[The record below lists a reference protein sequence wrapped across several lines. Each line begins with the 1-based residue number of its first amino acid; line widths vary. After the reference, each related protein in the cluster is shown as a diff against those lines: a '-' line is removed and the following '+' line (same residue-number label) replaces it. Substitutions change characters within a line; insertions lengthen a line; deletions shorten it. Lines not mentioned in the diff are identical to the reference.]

1 MLKHGWMF
9 HTKPESRT
17 KRHSAMCGAKTWF
30 GYKNG
35 NKVGYVWKTFRENG
49 TATLKFGN
57 CRPKKGVVIVYLND
71 IEISRATSSTLEVE
85 AKFKYFRGD
94 VLSIMEEYGIIKL
107 NSLKLNYQ
115 GMMTMYYMIWR
126 KRSSQKTLTIITG
139 IINYSFL
146 SFPLPPLI
154 PVPPVPAPRPIPI
167 PSKATC
173 DYHYG
178 NY

>member
-1 MLKHGWMF
+1 MLKNGWMF

-49 TATLKFGN
+49 IATLKFGN
-57 CRPKKGVVIVYLND
+57 CNRRGVVIVNLND

-85 AKFKYFRGD
+85 ANFEYFKGD
-94 VLSIMEEYGIIKL
+94 VLSIMEKNGFIKL

-115 GMMTMYYMIWR
+115 GKMTMYYMIWR
-126 KRSSQKTLTIITG
+126 
-139 IINYSFL
+139 
-146 SFPLPPLI
+146 
-154 PVPPVPAPRPIPI
+154 
-167 PSKATC
+167 
-173 DYHYG
+173 D
-178 NY
+178 